1 MIERKKK
8 WKRMSQKKLCSCQMG
23 VTQFVHSNRT
33 MTKLT
38 WLENQIWKN
47 VICWVSPSVM
57 GESLIPPLSNIIHS
71 QMAFMIH
78 RSTYLVLLPL
88 IFSTCTLPFTLLPLS
103 SSASNLAI
111 TKYQILKN
119 GESCMSSLWMFL
131 ISLNPLLASVKPTA
145 LTTPGAS
152 KFTCAMKQFKGGLL
166 IWRKQR

>member
-78 RSTYLVLLPL
+78 RSTYLVSLPL
-88 IFSTCTLPFTLLPLS
+88 IFSTCTLPFTLLPSS

-111 TKYQILKN
+111 TKYQILKK
-119 GESCMSSLWMFL
+119 LWWKL
-131 ISLNPLLASVKPTA
+131 HVQSLNVPDFFESASSFCETNC
-145 LTTPGAS
+145 TNYSWS
-152 KFTCAMKQFKGGLL
+152 K
-166 IWRKQR
+166 

>member
-1 MIERKKK
+1 MKKDK
-8 WKRMSQKKLCSCQMG
+8 SQKKLCSCQMG
-23 VTQFVHSNRT
+23 ETQFVHSNRT

-38 WLENQIWKN
+38 WLENQISKN
-47 VICWVSPSVM
+47 MICWVSPSVM

-78 RSTYLVLLPL
+78 RSTYLISLPL

-166 IWRKQR
+166 IRRKQR